1 MTDTKRN
8 LVNETISEL
17 IIYINNKEL
26 PVGTK
31 LPNETILASTLNVGR
46 STLREAVKILAFS
59 NVLDVR
65 HGSGTYIKNLA
76 YIGDYS
82 SDELLTAR
90 EMLETQAVTSIIT
103 YGFDPE
109 EMLTLKEKLFLRNQL
124 LENGKFSEYVT
135 ADLAFHQKI
144 IELAKNPFLAKWY
157 EEIKPE
163 LKTYLSGQ
171 VLKLKDYADNTEI
184 HNDLYQ
190 ALIDGNKEQAV
201 KLIKQNSY
209 SEK

>member
-76 YIGDYS
+76 YTGDYS